1 MKLHR
6 KKKKKEM
13 GMKNAAALWLF
24 SITTSRA
31 VLMDTIFR
39 RVECRTPA
47 FKECF
52 RSVYQNTGQTFKSLL
67 QEVSHSYSFKK
78 KSQEMMSIMLN
89 IREIQIK
96 TTTRHHLTPVRMPIA
111 KRSAKNQGW
120 SWCGEM
126 RTLLHLCWND
136 NSKQPLWRQC
146 VCVLNHFSRVRLF
159 RPRGL

>member
-6 KKKKKEM
+6 KKKEM

-52 RSVYQNTGQTFKSLL
+52 RSVYQNTGQTFKSHL
-67 QEVSHSYSFKK
+67 QDVSLRLFKK
-78 KSQEMMSIMLN
+78 KSQETMSTFIN
-89 IREIQIK
+89 IREIQIN
-96 TTTRHHLTPVRMPIA
+96 TTMRYHLTPVRMAIV
-111 KRSAKNQGW
+111 KHSTKNQGW
-120 SWCGEM
+120 
-126 RTLLHLCWND
+126 
-136 NSKQPLWRQC
+136 
-146 VCVLNHFSRVRLF
+146 
-159 RPRGL
+159 RGREK